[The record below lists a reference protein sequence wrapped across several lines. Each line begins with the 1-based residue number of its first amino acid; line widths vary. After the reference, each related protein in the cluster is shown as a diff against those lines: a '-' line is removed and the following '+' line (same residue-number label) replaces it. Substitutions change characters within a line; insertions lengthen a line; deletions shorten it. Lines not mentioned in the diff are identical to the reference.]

1 LTLLPCCATLAI
13 ELIVLL
19 PVAFPAPLAAF
30 LFSIVI
36 MYSPIFFASFAS
48 SVILNTR
55 IMLYR
60 ASFATKFLR
69 FYSNKFL
76 ATFFTY
82 PVK

>member
-1 LTLLPCCATLAI
+1 LTLLPCCATLPI
-13 ELIVLL
+13 ELFVMLS
-19 PVAFPAPLAAF
+19 VVFPAPLAAF
-30 LFSIVI
+30 LFSDI
-36 MYSPIFFASFAS
+36 MYPPIFFASFAS
-48 SVILNTR
+48 SVVLNTR

-60 ASFATKFLR
+60 ASFATEFLQ